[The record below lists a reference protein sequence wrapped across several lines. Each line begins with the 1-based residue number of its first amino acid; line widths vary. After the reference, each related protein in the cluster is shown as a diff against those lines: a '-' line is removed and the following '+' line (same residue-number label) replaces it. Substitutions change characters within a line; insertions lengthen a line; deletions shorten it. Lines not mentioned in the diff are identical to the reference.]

1 MLSLCLELQCVNQVI
16 CGCVMFILSI
26 WMCAVE
32 HTKST
37 TLDGK
42 LTVNSLIENSQEKMS
57 SRCLLE
63 YCTVCLEKPGFT
75 HCSDLEN
82 RPYQKVALSARFN
95 HWSHIVNNLLTGL

>member
-1 MLSLCLELQCVNQVI
+1 MFSLCLELQCVNQVI
-16 CGCVMFILSI
+16 CRCVMFILSI

-37 TLDGK
+37 TLGGK

-82 RPYQKVALSARFN
+82 RSYQKVALKVRFN

>member
-1 MLSLCLELQCVNQVI
+1 MSQVI

-42 LTVNSLIENSQEKMS
+42 LTVNLFIENSQEKM
-57 SRCLLE
+57 RCLLE
-63 YCTVCLEKPGFT
+63 YCTVWVLKNL
-75 HCSDLEN
+75 DLLAA
-82 RPYQKVALSARFN
+82 V
-95 HWSHIVNNLLTGL
+95 T